1 MPVRMKDSAR
11 DLGISV
17 VTVSKALRN
26 RPDISAETRAL
37 VLRRSE
43 ELNYLVVR
51 FGFDVVLFD
60 RADQREARER
70 ARKRLR

>member
-43 ELNYLVVR
+43 EFNYLVVR